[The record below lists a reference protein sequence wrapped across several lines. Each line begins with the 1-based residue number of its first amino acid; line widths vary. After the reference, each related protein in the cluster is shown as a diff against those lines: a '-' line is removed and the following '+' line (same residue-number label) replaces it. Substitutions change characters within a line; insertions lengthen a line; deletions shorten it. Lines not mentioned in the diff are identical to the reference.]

1 MAVDRLRLAR
11 DCLDNRLVGRGGVP
25 MGRVD
30 GIVLAVE
37 PGSAPR
43 VVAIE
48 AGAVV
53 QARRFGSHAERW
65 VRWLVKH
72 CGRMQPAVLRI
83 PWDAC
88 AFDYSDCHVDI
99 DAWGAPT
106 RAWERWAARV
116 VARLP
121 GAGS

>member
-11 DCLDNRLVGRGGVP
+11 DCLDNRLLGRGGVP
-25 MGRVD
+25 IGRVD
-30 GIVLAVE
+30 GVVLDLQ

-48 AGAVV
+48 VGAVV
-53 QARRFGSHAERW
+53 QARRFGRRTERW
-65 VRWLVKH
+65 VTWLVRRF
-72 CGRMQPAVLRI
+72 GRMQPAVLRI

-88 AFDYSDCHVDI
+88 AFDCSDCHVDI
-99 DAWGAPT
+99 DAWGAPS
-106 RAWERWAARV
+106 RAWERWAARL

-121 GAGS
+121 GARS